1 MNNDV
6 IEDDD
11 IDLEWSFGVECDAPP
26 KFRVR
31 NHPIDVE
38 DEENE
43 DEDEDD
49 NDDNAGSGGAFDSHD
64 DINFKYLYDKWGLYW
79 YEMNLRN

>member
-11 IDLEWSFGVECDAPP
+11 IDLESFGVECDAPLR
-26 KFRVR
+26 FRVR

-43 DEDEDD
+43 DEDEDE
-49 NDDNAGSGGAFDSHD
+49 DDNGENAGGGAFGSHD
-64 DINFKYLYDKWGLYW
+64 DINFKYLYDK
-79 YEMNLRN
+79 

>member
-1 MNNDV
+1 MLFHLLFFGFGICIDMNNDV

-11 IDLEWSFGVECDAPP
+11 IDLESFGVECDAHP

-31 NHPIDVE
+31 NHSIDVE

-43 DEDEDD
+43 D
-49 NDDNAGSGGAFDSHD
+49 
-64 DINFKYLYDKWGLYW
+64 K
-79 YEMNLRN
+79 